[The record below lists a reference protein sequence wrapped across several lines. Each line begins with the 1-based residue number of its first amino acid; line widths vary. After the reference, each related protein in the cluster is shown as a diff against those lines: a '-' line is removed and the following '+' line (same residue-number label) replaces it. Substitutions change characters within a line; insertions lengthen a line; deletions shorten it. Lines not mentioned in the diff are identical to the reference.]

1 MVGFIRENTMLI
13 CDLID
18 DLLNIVRKERKI
30 EEFNRVYINFAQLT
44 LILLS
49 KSKKLTT
56 EKYKKYSNLTKFNR
70 L

>member
-49 KSKKLTT
+49 
-56 EKYKKYSNLTKFNR
+56 N
-70 L
+70 